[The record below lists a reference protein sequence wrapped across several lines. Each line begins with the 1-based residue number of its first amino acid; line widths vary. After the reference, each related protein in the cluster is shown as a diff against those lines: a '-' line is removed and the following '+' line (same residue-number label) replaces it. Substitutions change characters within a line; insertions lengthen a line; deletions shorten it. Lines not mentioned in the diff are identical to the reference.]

1 MTGVTIL
8 NNEVAVTGDFYSDT
22 TSTSSFTSDG
32 HPLSSSVA
40 YGNAYANT
48 TGFVSSS
55 STIQS
60 YGGGGGPAVASFGM
74 DGGGGSG
81 EAMSLGS
88 YQVTSTTLYTGTFN
102 ITETANYRFGF
113 HVLNQTLTV
122 DDPGAGAYAK
132 LGTQIVFNGQTL
144 YSTMASLTNDANGD
158 PVFAST
164 FNNPTGAALPDFQN
178 FDPEYWWAHSY
189 DAFIDLG
196 MLTGGTELNVE
207 YRAITEV
214 FSPEV
219 ITGGYGDNG
228 GEALGFGVF
237 ALGVEFDN
245 QYVHARF
252 GDPFDLDGNSPP
264 DANNTNPQLQP
275 FSEVPEPSSLLL
287 VGVGAVVVACGRA
300 ARRRWA

>member
-1 MTGVTIL
+1 MTTVQIRNDGALV
-8 NNEVAVTGDFYSDT
+8 VDVSDT
-22 TSTSSFTSDG
+22 NTPGSFSSGG
-32 HPLSSSVA
+32 HPADSHVA

-60 YGGGGGPAVASFGM
+60 YGGGGGPAVASFSM

-122 DDPGAGAYAK
+122 DDPGVGAYAK

-158 PVFAST
+158 PMFAST
-164 FNNPTGAALPDFQN
+164 FNNPTGAALPDFN
-178 FDPEYWWAHSY
+178 GSGGDRWAHSY

-196 MLTGGTELNVE
+196 VLTGGTVLNVE
-207 YRAITEV
+207 YHAFTDV
-214 FSPEV
+214 FSPNV
-219 ITGGYGDNG
+219 ITGGNG
-228 GEALGFGVF
+228 GGGDMEFQAF
-237 ALGVEFDN
+237 AIMVDPDR

-252 GDPFDLDGNSPP
+252 GDPFDLDGNPPPP